1 LSRRSPLAN
10 FLIDRNFNRSY
21 NTSAQIALRMTT
33 KKPSMV
39 LIDPDVLVRIQ
50 KDIDDESA
58 FKKVL
63 FSLPH

>member
-1 LSRRSPLAN
+1 
-10 FLIDRNFNRSY
+10 
-21 NTSAQIALRMTT
+21 
-33 KKPSMV
+33 MV

-63 FSLPH
+63 FSLPHWPRNYVNSSMN